1 MNLHDAIVK
10 IAEQCEP
17 PPVVKYAVVDV
28 DNLMD
33 QYSRIYST
41 VAEAQAGCTAGDY
54 VIAIE
59 NGCERSLTEKEK
71 AASSTGL
78 AASSVSLIP

>member
-17 PPVVKYAVVDV
+17 PPVVRYAVVDV

-59 NGCERSLTEKEK
+59 NGERSLTEKEK